1 MCVFVFNTDV
11 MFYMC
16 YNFRAYLY
24 THISLKKLH
33 CIQLMHWETWDVK
46 YIYMATVL
54 LKCIIP
60 TNAWNTRN
68 HVLIHMCLHAAD
80 FGAAFCNKQLT
91 LKRNIGQSADNLQ
104 CRSGSGKKDNRL
116 NNSTACSCTAHNYAQ
131 LILCMQEACCIDSM
145 KQSIDKIFC
154 KWNLD
159 RYH

>member
-1 MCVFVFNTDV
+1 MSCSICAITFVLIYIHILVWRNCIVFSW
-11 MFYMC
+11 C
-16 YNFRAYLY
+16 
-24 THISLKKLH
+24 IEKLEMWN
-33 CIQLMHWETWDVK
+33 I
-46 YIYMATVL
+46 YICMATVL

-68 HVLIHMCLHAAD
+68 HVLVHMCLHAAD

-104 CRSGSGKKDNRL
+104 CRSGSRKNDSRL

-154 KWNLD
+154 KRNLD